1 MKSLYVKYIYIYILI
16 YYNEYVMIKKD
27 LKIYSV
33 NLLYL
38 IFYKVNGH
46 FEEIN
51 ENKYLRLVSTKKSK
65 EKIKKV

>member
-1 MKSLYVKYIYIYILI
+1 
-16 YYNEYVMIKKD
+16 MIKKD